1 MVRSRPLPTVA
12 GFLLAALLVADVS
25 ARTAP
30 DLAPVREATR
40 ALAADHDLE
49 GASVRL
55 ARGGQVLHLDHTGS
69 YGPDTRV
76 AIASASKW
84 LSALTLARLVEA
96 GVLRWDSR
104 VGEFFPDAPAATR
117 DITLTQLFSHTSGI
131 TIDDVACL
139 SDRRTTLQACA
150 RQILDLPLEWTPG
163 TAFAYGGN
171 SMQVAGAMAEIA
183 SGRSWDTLFLAEM
196 VGPLGLTATD
206 WTAGA
211 NGTGYVPNPNPRI
224 GGGARSTLDDY
235 GRIVDML
242 LAGGLHEGATFLQPQ
257 TLATMALD
265 RTVGLVIVASPVA
278 EYGFGYGFGQWVEA
292 KDARGATY
300 RVSSPGA
307 FGFTPWV
314 DWRSGSNGV
323 ILVHGNGSAM
333 RDDLTALENLCLRQL
348 DFVRRTHRPA
358 TEASRTPSA
367 PAFAPRPP
375 SAAASAPR
383 TALDAGQRA
392 H

>member
-1 MVRSRPLPTVA
+1 
-12 GFLLAALLVADVS
+12 
-25 ARTAP
+25 
-30 DLAPVREATR
+30 
-40 ALAADHDLE
+40 
-49 GASVRL
+49 
-55 ARGGQVLHLDHTGS
+55 
-69 YGPDTRV
+69 
-76 AIASASKW
+76 
-84 LSALTLARLVEA
+84 
-96 GVLRWDSR
+96 
-104 VGEFFPDAPAATR
+104 
-117 DITLTQLFSHTSGI
+117 
-131 TIDDVACL
+131 VACL

-211 NGTGYVPNPNPRI
+211 SGTGYVPNPNPRI

-242 LAGGLHEGATFLQPQ
+242 LAGGLHEGATYLQPQ

-292 KDARGATY
+292 KDARGGTY